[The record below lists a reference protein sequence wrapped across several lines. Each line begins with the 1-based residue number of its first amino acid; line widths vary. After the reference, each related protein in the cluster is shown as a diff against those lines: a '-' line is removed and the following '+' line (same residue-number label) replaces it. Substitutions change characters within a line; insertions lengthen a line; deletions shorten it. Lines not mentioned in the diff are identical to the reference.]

1 MKQTQETSTT
11 TLRRARPGDLAAF
24 TAFVA
29 GLSPTTSYRRFFTGV
44 SHLPTAYATRLLR
57 SDATSGAWLAWVGGV
72 VVGHGFWAAV
82 GPDTAELALVVAD
95 GAQGR
100 GVGRALTTAA
110 LGDATAA
117 GMRRLELVVQRDN
130 RLVADLVARRWPH
143 RRTAVRDGL
152 LVTQVSLQPE
162 ADVASVP
169 PQRLPHDRPDE
180 TQSTGPSRIIQ
191 TQSRR

>member
-1 MKQTQETSTT
+1 MT
-11 TLRRARPGDLAAF
+11 TLRRARPGDLEAF

-57 SDATSGAWLAWVGGV
+57 SGATSGAWLAWVGDV

-95 GAQGR
+95 RAQGR

-117 GMRRLELVVQRDN
+117 GMRQLELVVAAGQPSGR
-130 RLVADLVARRWPH
+130 RPRGPPMAPPPYRGARRSARH
-143 RRTAVRDGL
+143 AGD
-152 LVTQVSLQPE
+152 
-162 ADVASVP
+162 P
-169 PQRLPHDRPDE
+169 P
-180 TQSTGPSRIIQ
+180 TG
-191 TQSRR
+191 T